1 MSQTIAPTLSQKV
14 SSNSLQ
20 ATLKIKDTMYI
31 PLVFLLGSLMLFQIT
46 TVSAFPVEALA
57 SNGFHVDCA
66 NDPNQCCPACKPH

>member
-1 MSQTIAPTLSQKV
+1 
-14 SSNSLQ
+14 
-20 ATLKIKDTMYI
+20 MYI
-31 PLVFLLGSLMLFQIT
+31 PLVFLLGSLMFFQIT